1 LPVDADRRA
10 ADEAWRGL
18 RRNSRILWYLLFASL
33 PATALLSWLLGS
45 AVKPS
50 LLWPLLTFA
59 FVAAIGVAGLRMAS
73 FVCPGCGQRYFEKW
87 YFFKPL
93 SSECMHCGLKR
104 RSGVPEGPAGKPV

>member
-1 LPVDADRRA
+1 LTADVGRPA

-18 RRNSRILWYLLFASL
+18 RRRSRVLWWLLLASL
-33 PATALLSWLLGS
+33 PGMALFSWLLDG
-45 AVKPS
+45 AVKQS
-50 LLWPLLTFA
+50 LLWPLVTLA

-73 FVCPGCGQRYFEKW
+73 FVCPRCGQRYFEKW

-104 RSGVPEGPAGKPV
+104 ESGVSDLPR